1 MDVVTTVLEA
11 AGLAAIVAAAAVVD
25 WRLGLAVLGV
35 ALLALSWALGRQ
47 TRRVR
52 R

>member
-1 MDVVTTVLEA
+1 MDIITTVLEST
-11 AGLAAIVAAAAVVD
+11 GLAAIVAAAAVVD

-35 ALLALSWALGRQ
+35 ALLAVSWALGR
-47 TRRVR
+47 RVR

>member
-1 MDVVTTVLEA
+1 MDVITTILES
-11 AGLAAIVAAAAVVD
+11 AGLVAIVAAAAFVD

-35 ALLALSWALGRQ
+35 ALLAVSWALGR
-47 TRRVR
+47 RVR